1 MSVKAAVKQKM
12 GLWWKGQINH
22 VQVHDDA
29 PDYAAKVGTLC
40 WDVTNSNAYICTV
53 AAGTWVK
60 LNA

>member
-1 MSVKAAVKQKM
+1 M

-22 VQVHDDA
+22 IQVHDDA

-40 WDVTNSNAYICTV
+40 WDVTNSNAYICKD